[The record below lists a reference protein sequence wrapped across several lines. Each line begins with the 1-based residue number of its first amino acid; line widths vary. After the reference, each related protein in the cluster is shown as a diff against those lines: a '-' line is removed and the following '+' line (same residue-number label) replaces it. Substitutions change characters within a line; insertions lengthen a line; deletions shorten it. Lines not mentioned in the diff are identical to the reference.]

1 MVQEP
6 RFKDMPTKSR
16 DWLEV
21 ECLRLAQRVLGE
33 RNPARHNQAAAFPK
47 ARDPI
52 GRLPIS
58 FRSHHWRSAVKYAIG
73 SHFDRHI

>member
-1 MVQEP
+1 MVQKP

-21 ECLRLAQRVLGE
+21 ECLKLAQRVLGAKKS
-33 RNPARHNQAAAFPK
+33 NASQSGGCIPK

-58 FRSHHWRSAVKYAIG
+58 FRSHRWRSAVKYAIG
-73 SHFDRHI
+73 SHL

>member
-21 ECLRLAQRVLGE
+21 ECLRLAQRVLGAKE
-33 RNPARHNQAAAFPK
+33 IQRVTIRRLHPK
-47 ARDPI
+47 DTRPI

-58 FRSHHWRSAVKYAIG
+58 FRSHRWRSAVKYAIG
-73 SHFDRHI
+73 SHL